1 MHPTLHSIYRS
12 LLLMTICL
20 FVVCEGHNG
29 VHNAFAQ
36 EEGGYSKAPRSKPPR
51 KVPGTVGFVLTRPR
65 PVVRKQTKEL
75 RRKERIGG
83 KDPSKELQNILRR
96 KEFQNTKSNQ
106 QANSMVE
113 RFATWVKTTFK
124 KLFGF
129 LFKKPKKQ
137 PTKKRQKVE
146 PPGWMKSVLTFFS
159 SLVGG
164 IVNLFRS
171 PFVWG
176 VLIALVLF
184 FLVRLVI
191 QSRGTQKSTSI
202 ETAEG
207 EEEEPEIDLRERT
220 TDELRDAIERFAK
233 EGNFRE
239 AIRHVYW
246 LLLLRL
252 HHMGV
257 LYIEP
262 NTTNHAYLS
271 RLRRSTEAYPLFS
284 ELLARFERTW
294 YGLYPCD
301 RNELVTCEGLV
312 ESILSLEL
320 PKSAIDTTPE
330 EDDKEAEQKEL
341 STPTSAQEE
350 SSTSTQEDASTP
362 AQEASD
368 GHTDADEH
376 TRQRVAAPEVLATDE
391 VKVRDEVTSGGVSE
405 KGHRPPRMSKE
416 ESEGGES

>member
-1 MHPTLHSIYRS
+1 MHPTLHNIYRS
-12 LLLMTICL
+12 LLLIAICL

-29 VHNAFAQ
+29 VHSAFAQ

-51 KVPGTVGFVLTRPR
+51 KVPGTVGFVLARPR

-75 RRKERIGG
+75 GRKERIRG

-113 RFATWVKTTFK
+113 RFANWVKTTFK

-129 LFKKPKKQ
+129 LFKKPKK
-137 PTKKRQKVE
+137 PPVRKRQKVE
-146 PPGWMKSVLTFFS
+146 PPGWMQSILTFFS

-184 FLVRLVI
+184 FLIRLAI
-191 QSRGTQKSTSI
+191 QSRGAQKSTST

-246 LLLLRL
+246 LL
-252 HHMGV
+252 
-257 LYIEP
+257 
-262 NTTNHAYLS
+262 
-271 RLRRSTEAYPLFS
+271 
-284 ELLARFERTW
+284 
-294 YGLYPCD
+294 
-301 RNELVTCEGLV
+301 
-312 ESILSLEL
+312 
-320 PKSAIDTTPE
+320 
-330 EDDKEAEQKEL
+330 
-341 STPTSAQEE
+341 
-350 SSTSTQEDASTP
+350 
-362 AQEASD
+362 
-368 GHTDADEH
+368 
-376 TRQRVAAPEVLATDE
+376 
-391 VKVRDEVTSGGVSE
+391 
-405 KGHRPPRMSKE
+405 
-416 ESEGGES
+416 